1 MHGDFSRW
9 TFDPVDGYRAVL
21 LQQGRVL
28 LDADWNEQTEI
39 TARHDEVR
47 SRDVVG
53 RVGGPLDGGGFALVD
68 GAGAPA
74 SGTAWADLRITPG
87 RYYVDGVLA
96 EAAEV
101 SGALGHPLADQ
112 PFLPAVGELPGL
124 PEPTADGRY
133 AVLLDVWNYHVTSD
147 ESPDLLEPALG
158 GPDTTT
164 RSRTVWQVRL
174 VPAEAD
180 AGCGVAT
187 DAQWADRVPPTM
199 TAALSDLE
207 LAADPCRISTAG
219 GYRRLENQLYR
230 VQIHDVADDGSARYL
245 WSRENGSVVAQVLA
259 IGGPPPSTPGMDA
272 TLTLDRTGRDEELSI
287 LEGDTVEVTSTG
299 RQLHGLSGYLATA
312 GAPDGTSLPVA
323 WDAATPSSLAALGGT
338 PVVRRWESPPRAA
351 GTAFGALEDGIR
363 VKFGAGDF
371 RVGDHWLVPARTV
384 RLVYGVS
391 ALSGTIEWPA
401 DDAGNPLPQ
410 PPLGPV
416 HHVAPIAL
424 VDRVPSESAGKS
436 VWILAAD
443 CRKLAPP
450 LTELVTIDLI
460 GGDGQES
467 MPGQPLPEPVRVVVR
482 NGGVPVAGAR
492 VRFDAPGGHLA
503 VGDAPTST
511 SPSMVVVATDANG
524 QADVRWLLGADGSDT
539 QVMTARRLSN
549 TSEPVDAEIRVTGRR
564 DNPGEGVH
572 CVVIRPGVDLVAVF
586 DELSGADSLVL
597 CFTKGEWPVEGAAVL
612 RDVGSVI
619 LTGAGPAT
627 RIVSKAVTALAF
639 DRCREVTVRDLVVS
653 TVPKIEVTEL
663 PPGALT
669 LDSPIRAHIE
679 RVRAFVPGAAR
690 FWGTGIAV
698 RGGADRATELLVV
711 RDCVV
716 MVGDHQGG
724 VFVHNVRRTDVTGC
738 EVSAWRADGAV
749 TDATFGEWLGDRG
762 FASGVAMRAV
772 HVPVPVLGR
781 DLGSRTGFSRII
793 VAGRRQLRFGTEVA
807 DIGEWGNYI
816 DAGNVTTVGELRE
829 RATSDLVAH
838 NPPFFVTG
846 PRPPAI
852 ARWLRDLAAPFTRE
866 AAAGFG
872 IGVTGEFADV
882 VRVCDNT
889 IVGVLESIAVVLFD
903 RVNEP
908 TKAGHVQIRGNT
920 IRPPSVAPIGFV
932 NHAVLVGACER
943 LLVTGN
949 SVSVVDPRHAT
960 EGVQCSAQLGPHA
973 SVSENCFDGIALG
986 IYAKNAASPRLFL
999 YVARDNICTS
1009 GPVLVDESAT
1019 GSSPG
1024 KWISATNVGL

>member
-28 LDADWNEQTEI
+28 LDADWNEQTQI

-53 RVGGPLDGGGFALVD
+53 RFGGPLDGGGFALVD
-68 GAGAPA
+68 PEGAPA

-101 SGALGHPLADQ
+101 SSAPGHPLADQ

-147 ESPDLLEPALG
+147 ESPDLLESALG

-199 TAALSDLE
+199 TAALSDLD

-230 VQIHDVADDGSARYL
+230 VQIHDVAGDGSARYL

-323 WDAATPSSLAALGGT
+323 WDAAAPSSLAALGGT
-338 PVVRRWESPPRAA
+338 PVARRWESPPRAA
-351 GTAFGALEDGIR
+351 GTAFGPLEDGIR
-363 VKFGAGDF
+363 VRFGAGDF
-371 RVGDHWLVPARTV
+371 RVGDHWLIPARTV

-401 DDAGNPLPQ
+401 DEAGNPLPQ

-424 VDRVPSESAGKS
+424 VDRVTSESAGAS
-436 VWILAAD
+436 VWVLAAD

-467 MPGQPLPEPVRVVVR
+467 MPGLPLPEPVRVVVR
-482 NGGVPVAGAR
+482 NGGVPVTGAQ

-503 VGDAPTST
+503 VGAEPTSD
-511 SPSMVVVATDANG
+511 SLSSIVAVTDVHG
-524 QADVRWLLGADGSDT
+524 QADVRWLLGSGGLDT
-539 QVMTARRLSN
+539 QAMTARRLIE
-549 TSEPVDAEIRVTGRR
+549 TSELVDAEIRVTGRR
-564 DNPGEGVH
+564 ATPGGGEH
-572 CVVIRPGVDLVAVF
+572 CQVIRPDEDLAAVF
-586 DELSGADSLVL
+586 DEFSGVNSLVL
-597 CFTKGEWPVEGAAVL
+597 CFTEGEWPLSRPAVL
-612 RDVGSVI
+612 QDVGSVI
-619 LTGAGPAT
+619 VTGAGPAT
-627 RIVSKAVTALAF
+627 QITSMVDTALVF
-639 DRCREVTVRDLVVS
+639 NGCRQVTVRDLAVS
-653 TVPKIEVTEL
+653 TGEAISGTDLCPA
-663 PPGALT
+663 ALRVNGSGRT
-669 LDSPIRAHIE
+669 HIE
-679 RVRAFVPGAAR
+679 RVHADVPSAAR
-690 FWGTGIAV
+690 TSRFGIVVLGRSDEPTAE
-698 RGGADRATELLVV
+698 RATV
-711 RDCVV
+711 RDCHVQAGYRQAGIGV
-716 MVGDHQGG
+716 GG
-724 VFVHNVRRTDVTGC
+724 VRRVDITGC
-738 EVSAWRADGAV
+738 EVAVWDTDGGP
-749 TDATFGEWLGDRG
+749 DGDRFMEWLRERD
-762 FASGVAMRAV
+762 FASRIATRAV
-772 HVPVPVLGR
+772 HRIQPQPNR
-781 DLGSRTGFSRII
+781 PRGSRTGFSHPIQTSLITFGSEINDPNRWIPYI
-793 VAGRRQLRFGTEVA
+793 SSAAGV
-807 DIGEWGNYI
+807 D
-816 DAGNVTTVGELRE
+816 TVDELRE
-829 RATSDLVAH
+829 RVVADLVNH
-838 NPPFFVTG
+838 DVRSPFFLTG
-846 PRPPAI
+846 NSFSAWLQSVA
-852 ARWLRDLAAPFTRE
+852 ARFLEADAAE
-866 AAAGFG
+866 QG
-872 IGVTGEFADV
+872 IVVGGGVED
-882 VRVCDNT
+882 VRVCDN
-889 IVGVLESIAVVLFD
+889 SITGILQSIMITPDKRENRPVA
-903 RVNEP
+903 RVQ
-908 TKAGHVQIRGNT
+908 VRGNT
-920 IRPPSVAPIGFV
+920 VTPQPHSATGFV
-932 NHAVLVGACER
+932 QQGVQIGTCASMLVA
-943 LLVTGN
+943 GN
-949 SVSVVDPRHAT
+949 TVSVIQPSYAI
-960 EGVQCSAQLGPHA
+960 EGVQCFGDLGPHA
-973 SVSENCFDGIALG
+973 SASANCFDGTALG
-986 IYAKNAASPRLFL
+986 IYVREVRRPPLSLH
-999 YVARDNICTS
+999 VARDNICTS
-1009 GPVLVDESAT
+1009 GPVLVDEST
-1019 GSSPG
+1019 G
-1024 KWISATNVGL
+1024 WLNERNVGT